1 MQPMNQTS
9 HPPLASAAADSN
21 RWIALVVLCAGS

>member
-1 MQPMNQTS
+1 MTQ
-9 HPPLASAAADSN
+9 SAEATVQQLPRPTERQ